1 MADTLAAR
9 ICSAITPLLGSVL
22 ASVTVDVEA
31 RRLGKE
37 PDALEASDLAPL
49 SLAVERHLISFVG
62 PDLAQ
67 AAAARVREVAP
78 L

>member
-1 MADTLAAR
+1 LADTLAVK

-22 ASVTVDVEA
+22 ASVTVDVEV
-31 RRLGKE
+31 RRMGKE
-37 PDALEASDLAPL
+37 PDALEAGDLAPL
-49 SLAVERHLISFVG
+49 SMAVERHLISFVG

-67 AAAARVREVAP
+67 AAAARVREVSP

>member
-1 MADTLAAR
+1 MADSLSLK
-9 ICSAITPLLGSVL
+9 ICEAITPLLGSVL
-22 ASVTVDVEA
+22 ANVTVDVEA

-37 PDALEASDLAPL
+37 PAALDHTDLAPL
-49 SLAVERHLISFVG
+49 SLAIERHLVSFVG

-67 AAAARVREVAP
+67 AAAAKVREVAP

>member
-1 MADTLAAR
+1 MADKLAVR

-22 ASVTVDVEA
+22 ANVTVDVEA

-37 PDALEASDLAPL
+37 PEALEAADLTPL
-49 SLAVERHLISFVG
+49 SLAIERHLVSFVG